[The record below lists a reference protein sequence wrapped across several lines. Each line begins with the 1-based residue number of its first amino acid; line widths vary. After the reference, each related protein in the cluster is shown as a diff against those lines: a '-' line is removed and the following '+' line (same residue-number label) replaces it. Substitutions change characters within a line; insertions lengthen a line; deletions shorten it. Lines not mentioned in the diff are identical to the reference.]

1 MGVTPHLATFGK
13 AIGEG
18 MPGGTFY
25 LTADHDDADID
36 FTLEAFS
43 RTMAKL

>member
-13 AIGEG
+13 AIA
-18 MPGGTFY
+18 GGTFY
-25 LTADHDDADID
+25 FTAVHNDADID
-36 FTLEAFS
+36 FTLEAFN